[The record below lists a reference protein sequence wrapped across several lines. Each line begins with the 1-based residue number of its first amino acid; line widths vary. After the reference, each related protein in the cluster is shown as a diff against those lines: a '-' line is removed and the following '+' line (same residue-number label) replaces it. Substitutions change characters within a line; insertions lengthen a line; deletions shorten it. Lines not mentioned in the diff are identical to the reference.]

1 MEKKNKFISFIRKLI
16 LPGFKGI
23 PLYDVIV
30 FFIKGLGK
38 GFITSRAAAISFSEF
53 LAVFPAIIFIF
64 TLIPYIPIN
73 NFQNSLLELIK
84 NFTPAETY
92 NVVRDT
98 IEDIIQRPRGGL
110 LSVGFILTLYF
121 STNGVNSIIEAFNNT
136 SHTIETRSSVK
147 QYLVALLLVLIISI
161 LVILA
166 IALISLGDYLIKLL
180 ILYKIIPG
188 GLTYYLLLFSKWI
201 VIIALF
207 FFAVSFL
214 YYFAPAKKNKF
225 NFISPGSSLS
235 TILFILTTLGFN
247 WYLSHF
253 SQYNKLYGSIGTVM
267 VIMLWFYL
275 SSIILLIGFE
285 LNASIA
291 GLKKIKY

>member
-1 MEKKNKFISFIRKLI
+1 MKKKNKFISFIRKLI

-30 FFIKGLGK
+30 FFIKGLSK

-84 NFTPAETY
+84 NFTPTETY

-147 QYLVALLLVLIISI
+147 QYLVALLLVIIISI

-214 YYFAPAKKNKF
+214 YFFAPAKKNKF

-235 TILFILTTLGFN
+235 TILFILTTLCFN

>member
-1 MEKKNKFISFIRKLI
+1 MKISLVNLFRKLI

-23 PLYDVIV
+23 PFYDVIV
-30 FFIKGLGK
+30 FFIRGLGK

-53 LAVFPAIIFIF
+53 FAIFPAIIFIF
-64 TLIPYIPIN
+64 SLIPYIPIN
-73 NFQNSLLELIK
+73 NFQDSLLELTK
-84 NFTPAETY
+84 NFTPEETY
-92 NVVRDT
+92 NVVRET
-98 IEDIIQRPRGGL
+98 IEDIVQRPRGGL

-121 STNGVNSIIEAFNNT
+121 STNGVNSIIAAFNNT
-136 SHTIETRSSVK
+136 SHTIETRSAVK
-147 QYLVALLLVLIISI
+147 QYLVALLLVLIISFLI
-161 LVILA
+161 IIA
-166 IALISLGDYLIKLL
+166 IALISLGDYLIKLM
-180 ILYKIIPG
+180 ILYKIIHG

-201 VIIALF
+201 VIVALF

-225 NFISPGSSLS
+225 SFISPGSTLS
-235 TILFILTTLGFN
+235 TLLFIITTLGFN

-267 VIMLWFYL
+267 IIMLWFYI

-291 GLKKIKY
+291 SLKNIRK